1 MTTVS
6 AGILGV
12 QNSSAL
18 GSATG
23 GTVVDSGATLRLDN
37 GANIASEALTLSGTL
52 DGRTNGGDVE
62 YGGAITLAANAEFS
76 AGGSGTFTVSGTV
89 DGAGNQ
95 LTLNHGSPALDI
107 TGLISGTGTQVLKT
121 GSGTATLSGAN
132 TYTGGAAIRQGTLIF
147 TDQEALGTGTVSMGS
162 VTTEQTLEFGA
173 SGMNLDNSFFIQ
185 NTNGANRTIRLDVA
199 GTATGV
205 ISGNTDLRLSSA
217 GIFRYDVGADDTLT
231 NSGSISN
238 GAGGGA
244 GITKIGSGTLVLSGS
259 NTYKGV
265 TTVSAGTLKVT
276 SKNALGNTTGA
287 TTVASGA
294 TLELAY
300 AAGSPGNEIAENITL
315 NGTGVGGTEG
325 ALKVTTD
332 GSGGE
337 LSGNITLGSNATIN
351 TQARFDYS
359 GDIGDGGSN
368 YTLTKT
374 GTEYSNFFAHS
385 GTANYSTL
393 AIAEGDFWATGI
405 NALPGTVSVANGAQ
419 LTLWGTSLAIAGDPD
434 ITFAGGS
441 TFRTDRGGAYNV
453 SIGGTMALD
462 GTTTF
467 AINRSDST
475 ATIDS
480 TISGSGTLLKKG
492 AGTMILSSSNTMS
505 GNFQMGT
512 NTAGDTGG
520 TVVLMDSAALGTK
533 FVSWEND
540 GTLEFGADNLTV
552 ASGMGVYFRAD
563 SDAVWRTLKLDLAG
577 TTTGEMQGN
586 IDIRR
591 NVFRADVGD
600 NDTLTLSGTIDSG
613 NGGGGITK
621 IGNGTL
627 ELTGPNTFN
636 GGLTVDGGTVVL
648 SNATNTFANKID
660 INAGEVQVA
669 GSGRLNDQAI
679 EIASGATFRWSSSA
693 VADANNG
700 YLDNAITGDGTFIK
714 DGSSSELLVRG
725 TNSIATIEINQGQL
739 TGAGNVNALGTGATT
754 IYLGDT
760 SGSNSATMSY
770 GGALAGTMTTK
781 ADIIVRA
788 GSSGDKIYKKGNAG
802 DITDNTTIT
811 LDDNLTV
818 DSAASGTFT
827 LGGVISG
834 SGGLTKTNTGTL
846 TLTGDNTYTGGTTVN
861 AGILA
866 LNNTTTSNTTIAG
879 DGTIGTFDVTISGG
893 TLRNDANEQIANN
906 ASITMSSGAYSLNGA
921 TETIDGFTNSGG
933 TFTTGAGT
941 LTGLGNTITWSG
953 GTNTIN
959 DGGTV
964 QDQHFDVSGGTNTVE
979 GGTTGGTLH
988 VQSGRHR
995 L

>member
-1 MTTVS
+1 MAHLTLSGANTYTGVTTVS

-95 LTLNHGSPALDI
+95 LTLNHASPDINI
-107 TGLISGTGTQVLKT
+107 TGVISGTGTQVLKT

-147 TDQEALGTGTVSMGS
+147 TDEEALGTGTVSMGS

-325 ALKVTTD
+325 ALKVTTN

-337 LSGNITLGSNATIN
+337 LSGNITLGSDATIN

-374 GTEYSNFFAHS
+374 GTNYSNFFAHS
-385 GTANYSTL
+385 GTANYTTL
-393 AIAEGDFWATGI
+393 AIAEGDFWATGD
-405 NALPGTVSVANGAQ
+405 NALPGTVTVANGAQ

-441 TFRTDRGGAYNV
+441 TFRTDRGGTYNV

-462 GTTTF
+462 GTTIF

-475 ATIDS
+475 TTINS
-480 TISGSGTLLKKG
+480 IISGSGKLNKKG
-492 AGTMILSSSNTMS
+492 EGTMILASSNTMS
-505 GNFQMGT
+505 GNFQMGA

-520 TVVLMDSAALGTK
+520 TVVLMDSGALGTK
-533 FVSWEND
+533 FVQFEND
-540 GTLEFGADNLTV
+540 GSLELGADGLTI
-552 ASGMGVYFRAD
+552 ANNIAVYNRND
-563 SDAVWRTLKLDLAG
+563 SATVWRTLRLDL
-577 TTTGEMQGN
+577 E
-586 IDIRR
+586 
-591 NVFRADVGD
+591 GD
-600 NDTLTLSGTIDSG
+600 HFTASSEATSISV
-613 NGGGGITK
+613 K
-621 IGNGTL
+621 II
-627 ELTGPNTFN
+627 
-636 GGLTVDGGTVVL
+636 V
-648 SNATNTFANKID
+648 
-660 INAGEVQVA
+660 
-669 GSGRLNDQAI
+669 SGRML
-679 EIASGATFRWSSSA
+679 GPATP
-693 VADANNG
+693 
-700 YLDNAITGDGTFIK
+700 
-714 DGSSSELLVRG
+714 
-725 TNSIATIEINQGQL
+725 
-739 TGAGNVNALGTGATT
+739 
-754 IYLGDT
+754 
-760 SGSNSATMSY
+760 
-770 GGALAGTMTTK
+770 
-781 ADIIVRA
+781 
-788 GSSGDKIYKKGNAG
+788 
-802 DITDNTTIT
+802 
-811 LDDNLTV
+811 
-818 DSAASGTFT
+818 
-827 LGGVISG
+827 
-834 SGGLTKTNTGTL
+834 
-846 TLTGDNTYTGGTTVN
+846 
-861 AGILA
+861 
-866 LNNTTTSNTTIAG
+866 
-879 DGTIGTFDVTISGG
+879 
-893 TLRNDANEQIANN
+893 
-906 ASITMSSGAYSLNGA
+906 
-921 TETIDGFTNSGG
+921 
-933 TFTTGAGT
+933 
-941 LTGLGNTITWSG
+941 
-953 GTNTIN
+953 
-959 DGGTV
+959 
-964 QDQHFDVSGGTNTVE
+964 
-979 GGTTGGTLH
+979 
-988 VQSGRHR
+988 
-995 L
+995 